1 MKILFVMMVLLF
13 VYQFVKAQTWSEWF
27 NQNHTQLKYLQEQ
40 IAALQL
46 LNNTQQACYLVSEEG
61 LTVIDSTEEDDF
73 TEHNLFFERL
83 AVPNEVL
90 LHDPRVQEIS
100 SLCERAG
107 LIANAISALDIL
119 PTTEPAGWME
129 FCSGASEEID
139 KDAKDIANS
148 LYEVLVPEQ
157 TQMSDAEREQ
167 VLYGLRERA
176 RMLYKKAAYQFQ
188 LMIPQPSVQ

>member
-27 NQNHTQLKYLQEQ
+27 NQNQTQLKYLQEQ

-46 LNNTQQACYLVSEEG
+46 LNNTQQTGYIVSEEG
-61 LTVIDSTEEDDF
+61 LIVIDSTEEDDF
-73 TEHNLFFERL
+73 AEHNLFFERL
-83 AVPNEVL
+83 AIPDEVL
-90 LHDPRVQEIS
+90 IHDPRVQETS
-100 SLCERAG
+100 SLCERCG

-119 PTTEPAGWME
+119 PITEPTDWVG
-129 FCSGASEEID
+129 FCSRTAEAIDNDAS
-139 KDAKDIANS
+139 DIVNS
-148 LYEVLVPEQ
+148 LYEIIVPQQ

-167 VLYGLRERA
+167 VIYDLRERA

-188 LMIPQPSVQ
+188 LMIPQSSLQ